1 MRYSNINLGA
11 DVEIDPSSSVNNI
24 SIGDRVRIA
33 KRVSAFGNPSFP
45 MTIGEDCYIGM
56 NCILNG
62 YAAPLS
68 LGKNV
73 SLAQNVNIMTDS
85 GPNASPLMQRLYPL
99 ETGPVRIGDNCW
111 IGASAII
118 MPGVEL
124 GEFCVVAAGSY
135 VKDSFPSYTIIGGT
149 PAKIIRQMSD
159 DEKGKLK
166 RG

>member
-1 MRYSNINLGA
+1 MRYSNIQLGV
-11 DVEIDPSSSVNNI
+11 DVEIDPSSSINNI

-45 MTIGEDCYIGM
+45 MTIGNDSYVGM

-68 LGKNV
+68 LGNNV

-85 GPNASPLMQRLYPL
+85 GPNASPLLQRIYPL
-99 ETGPVRIGDNCW
+99 EKGEVRIGDNCW

-118 MPGVEL
+118 MPGVVL
-124 GEFCVVAAGSY
+124 GDFCIVAAGSF
-135 VKDSFPSYTIIGGT
+135 VRNSFPSYSIIGGS
-149 PAKIIRQMSD
+149 PAKIIRVMSA
-159 DEKGKLK
+159 DEIEKLK
-166 RG
+166 

>member
-1 MRYSNINLGA
+1 MKYSNINLGE

-24 SIGDRVRIA
+24 SIGHRVRIA

-45 MTIGEDCYIGM
+45 LTIGEDSYVGM

-68 LGKNV
+68 IGKNV

-85 GPNASPLMQRLYPL
+85 GPNASPLLQRLYPL
-99 ETGPVRIGDNCW
+99 EKGEVRIGDNCW

-124 GEFCVVAAGSY
+124 GDFCVVAAGSY
-135 VKDSFPSYTIIGGT
+135 VRNSFPAYTIIGGV
-149 PAKIIRQMSD
+149 PAKVIRTMTE
-159 DEKGKLK
+159 DEISKLK
-166 RG
+166 